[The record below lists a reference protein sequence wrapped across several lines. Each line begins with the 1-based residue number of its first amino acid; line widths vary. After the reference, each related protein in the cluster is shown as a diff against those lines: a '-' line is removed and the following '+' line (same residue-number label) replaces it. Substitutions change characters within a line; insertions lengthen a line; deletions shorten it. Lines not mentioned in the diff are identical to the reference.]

1 MPPLI
6 TENRNTGTFTLAAL
20 HLYPVKSCR
29 GIAVAEAT
37 VTDAGL
43 EHDREWMVVTP
54 EGRFVT
60 QRECPRLA
68 TVRVALDAGT
78 LTLAAEGAGTVAVP
92 LGFRG
97 SPVEVTVWGDRCRA
111 HDQGD
116 EVARWLSDTLARPLR
131 LVRFEPSQRRLSD
144 PAWTGGLEAA
154 TRFSDGFALLAI
166 SRASL
171 ADLNARLAVPLTMD
185 RFRPNLE
192 LDGLP
197 PYGEDELQDLV
208 AGPLRLR
215 RVKPCTRCVITTTH
229 PETGVVEGDEPL
241 KTLKTYRWDPQLR
254 GVTFGQNLVVVAGAG
269 AMLAAGLKLRAAAG
283 NMQAT

>member
-1 MPPLI
+1 ML
-6 TENRNTGTFTLAAL
+6 LSAL

-68 TVRVALDAGT
+68 TVRVALSSGA
-78 LTLAAEGAGTVAVP
+78 LTLAAEGGGSVAVP
-92 LGFRG
+92 LDFRG
-97 SPVEVTVWGDRCRA
+97 NPVDVTVWRDRCGA

-116 EVARWLSDTLARPLR
+116 EVARWLSEWLGRPLR
-131 LVRFEPSQRRLSD
+131 LVRFESSQRRLSD

-171 ADLNARLAVPLTMD
+171 ADLNSRLAVPLAMN

-192 LDGLP
+192 LEGLP
-197 PYGEDELQDLV
+197 PYGEDDLQDLV

-229 PETGVVEGDEPL
+229 PETGIVEGDEPL

-269 AMLAAGLKLRAAAG
+269 TSLRVGMELQAVTAAA
-283 NMQAT
+283 AV

>member
-1 MPPLI
+1 VI
-6 TENRNTGTFTLAAL
+6 SLAAL

-68 TVRVALDAGT
+68 TIRVALDAGT

-92 LGFRG
+92 LDFRG
-97 SPVEVTVWGDRCRA
+97 PPIDVTVWRDRCRA
-111 HDQGD
+111 QDQGA
-116 EVARWLSDTLARPLR
+116 EVAHWLGDALGRTLR
-131 LVRFEPSQRRLSD
+131 LVRFEASQRRLSD
-144 PAWTGGLEAA
+144 AAWTGGLEAA

-171 ADLNARLAVPLTMD
+171 ADLNSRLPVPLTMN

-192 LDGLP
+192 LEGLP
-197 PYGEDELQDLV
+197 PYGEDDLQDLA

-229 PETGVVEGDEPL
+229 PETGVVAGDEPL
-241 KTLKTYRWDPQLR
+241 RTLKTYRWDPQLR
-254 GVTFGQNLVVVAGAG
+254 GVTFGQNLIVIAGAG
-269 AMLAAGLKLRAAAG
+269 LPLRVGMELQAVAASGR
-283 NMQAT
+283 

>member
-1 MPPLI
+1 MLS
-6 TENRNTGTFTLAAL
+6 LAAL

-43 EHDREWMVVTP
+43 EHDREWMVATP

-68 TVRVALDAGT
+68 TVQVELNAGA
-78 LTLAAEGAGTVAVP
+78 LTLAAEGGGKVEVP

-97 SPVEVTVWGDRCRA
+97 NMVDVTVWRDRCRA
-111 HDQGD
+111 LDQGD
-116 EVARWLSDTLARPLR
+116 EIARWLSEWLGRPLR
-131 LVRFEPSQRRLSD
+131 LVRFDRSQRRLSD
-144 PAWTGGLEAA
+144 SAWTGGVEAA
-154 TRFSDGFALLAI
+154 NRFSDGFALLAI

-171 ADLNARLAVPLTMD
+171 AALNSRLAVPLAMN

-197 PYGEDELQDLV
+197 PYGEDELEDLV
-208 AGPLRLR
+208 AGELRLR
-215 RVKPCTRCVITTTH
+215 RVKPCTRCAITTTDQA
-229 PETGVVEGDEPL
+229 TGTVDGAEPL
-241 KTLKTYRWDPQLR
+241 RTLKTYRWDPQLR
-254 GVTFGQNLVVVAGAG
+254 GVTFGQNLIVVAGAG
-269 AMLAAGLKLRAAAG
+269 TSLRVGMELQAATAAGA
-283 NMQAT
+283 